1 MVRRRKSRSKDL
13 RTGPRP
19 FDKRDGK
26 IKRWNTL
33 EDIPMDEEDQCAL
46 AFCPHGLPNVK
57 PCLVHA
63 SKDRI
68 LLEGEG
74 TGADDDGDEEEVF
87 ALKGIPSS
95 ESDEDEE
102 DVYEEGDDDE
112 DQPHPPARVRKGGK
126 AKAKPPP
133 ESDEEE
139 EEQGNEEEEGWG
151 HKKSAYYSSNAA
163 ELDSDDEE
171 ANELEE
177 QEARR
182 IQVKAR
188 DTMLD
193 DDFGLADLDLDD
205 AEETEE
211 CVYPSLEASLLT
223 EISPVLSFN
232 PRWWSRPRLHRL
244 TRRPRSD
251 TWKRQIPKP
260 SHWHMI
266 GRTLLLRSSVPKKKL
281 RSALWV

>member
-1 MVRRRKSRSKDL
+1 MERLQHGKLLENQSGDTCFASQHHITYCVLASPLKKKKYYVIYHLRTYFFTVLLVRIIFRFHIMVRRRKSKSKDL

-46 AFCPHGLPNVK
+46 DFCPHGLPDVK
-57 PCLVHA
+57 PYLVHA

-68 LLEGEG
+68 LLEGEE

-95 ESDEDEE
+95 ENDEDEE
-102 DVYEEGDDDE
+102 DVYEEEDDDE
-112 DQPHPPARVRKGGK
+112 DQPHPPARVRKGGR
-126 AKAKPPP
+126 ANAKPPP

-139 EEQGNEEEEGWG
+139 QGSEEEEGWG
-151 HKKSAYYSSNAA
+151 RKKSAYYSSNAA

-193 DDFGLADLDLDD
+193 DDFGLADLDQDN
-205 AEETEE
+205 AEDTEE
-211 CVYPSLEASLLT
+211 CVYHPL
-223 EISPVLSFN
+223 
-232 PRWWSRPRLHRL
+232 
-244 TRRPRSD
+244 
-251 TWKRQIPKP
+251 KP
-260 SHWHMI
+260 YY
-266 GRTLLLRSSVPKKKL
+266 
-281 RSALWV
+281 